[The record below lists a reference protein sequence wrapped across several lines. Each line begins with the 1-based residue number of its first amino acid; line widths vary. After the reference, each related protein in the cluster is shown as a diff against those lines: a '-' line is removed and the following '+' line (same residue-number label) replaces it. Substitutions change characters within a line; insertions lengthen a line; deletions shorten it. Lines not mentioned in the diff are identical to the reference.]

1 MLAQERHAL
10 ILDMLREK
18 KIIRISDIA
27 TQFGISNLTARRDL
41 DALQAQQLIR
51 RVHGG
56 AVLLEQ
62 ENGRGPGQAPV
73 RPRGRNA
80 QREEIRAIGKLAAS
94 LIRDGDVVFLG
105 TGTTVLEVARH
116 MRRLSNLTVLTNS
129 LAVINELA
137 DSGNT
142 IYVLGG
148 ILDGNEYS
156 MSGPFAV
163 EMVRTFCADWAFI
176 GCGGASIAHGITDYG
191 EPGLS
196 IYRVMVQNA
205 ARSVLV
211 AGSRK
216 FESDALSIV
225 CPINAVSMV
234 ITDEG
239 VPSQVRQELTQ
250 LGVELKTVRVSGGAP
265 EDDA

>member
-1 MLAQERHAL
+1 M
-10 ILDMLREK
+10 
-18 KIIRISDIA
+18 
-27 TQFGISNLTARRDL
+27 
-41 DALQAQQLIR
+41 
-51 RVHGG
+51 
-56 AVLLEQ
+56 
-62 ENGRGPGQAPV
+62 
-73 RPRGRNA
+73 
-80 QREEIRAIGKLAAS
+80 
-94 LIRDGDVVFLG
+94 VFLG

-239 VPSQVRQELTQ
+239 VPSQFRQELTQ
-250 LGVELKTVRVSGGAP
+250 LGVELKTVHVSGGAP

>member
-10 ILDMLREK
+10 ILDILREK

-116 MRRLSNLTVLTNS
+116 MRRLSNLTVMTNS

-142 IYVLGG
+142 IYVLG
-148 ILDGNEYS
+148 
-156 MSGPFAV
+156 
-163 EMVRTFCADWAFI
+163 
-176 GCGGASIAHGITDYG
+176 
-191 EPGLS
+191 
-196 IYRVMVQNA
+196 
-205 ARSVLV
+205 
-211 AGSRK
+211 
-216 FESDALSIV
+216 
-225 CPINAVSMV
+225 V
-234 ITDEG
+234 I
-239 VPSQVRQELTQ
+239 
-250 LGVELKTVRVSGGAP
+250 
-265 EDDA
+265 